1 MKTGQALSSGM
12 ALVQRY
18 IKIVP
23 LIYTFNLI
31 LALILTLPLFTTL
44 HDDFGRHEIR
54 TEWVSGFAMDWWAS
68 LDMET
73 AGLEKTV
80 QPTLTSGW
88 GRALDAIEPLLTGR
102 VAPLGI
108 WILVMAAV
116 YLAISAF
123 FNGGLVAFFVDEK
136 RDFTIQRYFSF
147 SSYYFHHFMAL
158 ATTAVLGFAL
168 LYLFVLPAWFDL
180 IGALTANTSSGTM
193 RMLLHL
199 SAFAIWFFILILI
212 DMIFDYAK
220 FILVDQKKDS
230 AWASIGLAA
239 TFVARHPGQTLSLY
253 LSLAALAVILTL
265 GMAGLESVLP
275 QGQFFLILLIV
286 LIHQV
291 FLLAKIWLRL
301 LFYGSQFRLYQ
312 QARKEVRTLRKV

>member
-23 LIYTFNLI
+23 LIYTFNLV
-31 LALILTLPLFTTL
+31 LALILTIPLFTTL
-44 HDDFGRHEIR
+44 QDDFGRHEIR
-54 TEWVSGFAMDWWAS
+54 TEWVSGFGMDWWAS
-68 LDMET
+68 LDLET

-80 QPTLTSGW
+80 QPSLTSGW
-88 GRALDAIEPLLTGR
+88 GRTLEAIEPVLTGR
-102 VAPLGI
+102 VEPLGI
-108 WILVMAAV
+108 WILVMAVV
-116 YLAISAF
+116 YLVVSAF
-123 FNGGLVAFFVDEK
+123 LNGGLVAFFADEK

-147 SSYYFHHFMAL
+147 SSYYFHHFIAL
-158 ATTAVLGFAL
+158 ATTAVLAFAL
-168 LYLFVLPAWFDL
+168 LYWFVVPAWFDL
-180 IGALTANTSSGTM
+180 IGALTTDTSSGMM
-193 RMLLHL
+193 RTLLHL
-199 SAFAIWFFILILI
+199 LGYAIWFFILILI

-220 FILVDQKKDS
+220 FILVDQKKES

-239 TFVARHPGQTLSLY
+239 TFVVGHLGQTLRLY
-253 LSLAALAVILTL
+253 CLLVALAVVLTL

-275 QGQFFLILLIV
+275 QGQFFLILVIV

-301 LFYGSQFRLYQ
+301 VFYGSQFRLYQ
-312 QARKEVRTLRKV
+312 QARKQVRTLRKV